1 MEVKKLEIK
10 RNNDEQNLITK
21 NEEINFEKENFTEK
35 EHRLFLESFIL
46 FDKNFKEMTKYIQ
59 TKKYNEILLYSDKFI
74 SYLNKKFNKKEGIS
88 KLKIDKENINK
99 YSNEEL
105 EEYINNKYSLF
116 PKNTFKENLDN
127 DFFLDD
133 NKSLLGSNHHK
144 KIFFIRKYPK
154 HKTLLKN
161 NLNSE
166 NEKIIEFKIPNLGND
181 KESRKKIINKLLN
194 ENCKEENYTKMEELE
209 KMSKIIQI
217 INKIENSII
226 NNDDS
231 LISKNKSFNC
241 NYNIINNKIN
251 DLSDI
256 NLGKKRLFNSFV
268 ENEKKEKNIETLNNL
283 NQLNNINYELNFQ
296 KEILENNNNPIVN
309 NNIMNNIL
317 SSSQNNLFPQNKNT
331 IPNLN
336 DQYLFNQINPINYFS
351 NANSNIN
358 NNLINQQLLS
368 QSVFNLPFP
377 MSYDN
382 LNQSIIY
389 ERNNQNPFFDNLNL
403 FSNQQN
409 NLNLMNNY
417 VNNCNNN
424 QLYNLF
430 PQSNQ
435 GLLNIQN
442 GEINNNYFQNLS
454 NINFQNNI
462 NIFKNQNYFNNNF

>member
-1 MEVKKLEIK
+1 
-10 RNNDEQNLITK
+10 
-21 NEEINFEKENFTEK
+21 
-35 EHRLFLESFIL
+35 
-46 FDKNFKEMTKYIQ
+46 
-59 TKKYNEILLYSDKFI
+59 
-74 SYLNKKFNKKEGIS
+74 
-88 KLKIDKENINK
+88 
-99 YSNEEL
+99 
-105 EEYINNKYSLF
+105 
-116 PKNTFKENLDN
+116 
-127 DFFLDD
+127 
-133 NKSLLGSNHHK
+133 
-144 KIFFIRKYPK
+144 
-154 HKTLLKN
+154 
-161 NLNSE
+161 
-166 NEKIIEFKIPNLGND
+166 
-181 KESRKKIINKLLN
+181 
-194 ENCKEENYTKMEELE
+194 
-209 KMSKIIQI
+209 
-217 INKIENSII
+217 
-226 NNDDS
+226 
-231 LISKNKSFNC
+231 
-241 NYNIINNKIN
+241 
-251 DLSDI
+251 
-256 NLGKKRLFNSFV
+256 
-268 ENEKKEKNIETLNNL
+268 
-283 NQLNNINYELNFQ
+283 
-296 KEILENNNNPIVN
+296 
-309 NNIMNNIL
+309 MNNIL

>member
-74 SYLNKKFNKKEGIS
+74 SYLNKKFIKKEGIS

-251 DLSDI
+251 DLNDI

-268 ENEKKEKNIETLNNL
+268 ENEKKEKDFKTLNNL

-351 NANSNIN
+351 AANSNIN

-368 QSVFNLPFP
+368 QSVFNFPFP

-403 FSNQQN
+403 FSKQQN

>member
-1 MEVKKLEIK
+1 MEVKKLEII
-10 RNNDEQNLITK
+10 RNDDEQNLIKK
-21 NEEINFEKENFTEK
+21 NEGFNFEKENFTEK

-46 FDKNFKEMTKYIQ
+46 FDKNFKEMTKYIR

-105 EEYINNKYSLF
+105 EEYINNKFSLF

-251 DLSDI
+251 DLNDI

-268 ENEKKEKNIETLNNL
+268 ENEKKEKNIQTLNKL

-317 SSSQNNLFPQNKNT
+317 PSSQNNLFPQNKNI
-331 IPNLN
+331 IPNLK

-351 NANSNIN
+351 NANSKIN

-368 QSVFNLPFP
+368 QSIFNLPFP

-389 ERNNQNPFFDNLNL
+389 ERNNQNPFFNNLNL

-442 GEINNNYFQNLS
+442 GEINNNYLHNLS

>member
-251 DLSDI
+251 DLNDI

-317 SSSQNNLFPQNKNT
+317 PSSQNNLFPQNKNI

-351 NANSNIN
+351 AANSNIN